1 MTGNASTVST
11 RATIRQKKVCEVRH
25 TLEHHRQQSFWD
37 CGLSCVFMVM
47 PGCKKEELRHSI
59 STVCAQEI
67 KNQSVWSIDLCYVL
81 NHCGIQHQYFTKT
94 VGIDQNFTSE
104 PYYREC
110 ISQDEVRVTE
120 RFRKAAE
127 NGISVKETSLS
138 LEDVLV
144 HLEDHGP
151 AIALVDSSLLACS
164 TCFSFLS
171 AVDRVLKRLVRLYR
185 GHYVVLC
192 GSDRSK
198 KILFY
203 RDPSLEDKVCQT
215 TFANFEKAWRAFGTD
230 DDMILVYSSPILVSR

>member
-1 MTGNASTVST
+1 MVTNNFSQEN
-11 RATIRQKKVCEVRH
+11 RFFDKIY
-25 TLEHHRQQSFWD
+25 
-37 CGLSCVFMVM
+37 GL
-47 PGCKKEELRHSI
+47 H
-59 STVCAQEI
+59 
-67 KNQSVWSIDLCYVL
+67 D
-81 NHCGIQHQYFTKT
+81 
-94 VGIDQNFTSE
+94 
-104 PYYREC
+104 
-110 ISQDEVRVTE
+110 QDEVRVTE

-203 RDPSLEDKVCQT
+203 RDPSLEDSKFDV
-215 TFANFEKAWRAFGTD
+215 R
-230 DDMILVYSSPILVSR
+230 LVSRKDTPI